1 MKLISINVSMPKTV
15 YHQGRLV
22 NTGIFN
28 EPVVG
33 RVMVRK
39 LNVDGDGQADLK
51 VHGGVYKAVYIYD
64 IENIRYWRKVLDRND
79 IGYGHFGENFTV
91 EGMPD
96 DRIHIGDVFLIGGV
110 LLEVT
115 QPRVPCF
122 KLEIK
127 MELPG
132 FSQKFLA
139 SGRLGFY
146 CRVIQEGEVEA
157 GDFIERIQIGPERI
171 TVQEFARLY
180 YFDTQNLEKIHRILR
195 IPALPPGWSRAFGK
209 LLDTAGKKGKKRKT
223 LERAWQGFR
232 PFIVSQKVPE
242 SQSMTS
248 FYLMPEDRE
257 PLPPYMPGQFLTFKL
272 NIPGIP
278 RPVIR
283 TYTLSDC
290 PCHAEYYRI
299 TVKREPQPED
309 PEIISGSNYFHDM
322 VEAGTR
328 LQVAASR
335 GDFFLD
341 PKEETPVV
349 LLSGGVGMTPMIS
362 MFNAIVDS
370 GSKRPVWFIHGTR
383 NGLHH
388 AMGEHMR
395 QIVAEH
401 DNIKVHIRY
410 SRPRPED
417 IQGRDYD
424 SIGHV
429 TVNLLKELLPDN
441 DMDFYLCG
449 PPPFMH
455 SLIKGLWEWDVP
467 EHRIRFELFGPDAL
481 MLEGARPKRRQKKK
495 AVEEENYKIVFS
507 QSQITAQWDPESENL
522 LNFAE
527 EQGVFPD
534 FSCRAGICQTCGY
547 GLLEGRVDYNFDP
560 LAPPYPGQ
568 VLLCC
573 TRPKSDLVIDV

>member
-22 NTGIFN
+22 NTGIYN
-28 EPVVG
+28 KPVSG

-39 LNVDGDGQADLK
+39 LNVNGDGQADLK
-51 VHGGVYKAVYIYD
+51 VHGGVYKAVYVYD
-64 IENIRYWRKVLDRND
+64 IENIRYWRQTLGRND
-79 IGYGHFGENFTV
+79 LGYGHFGENFTA

-96 DRIHIGDVFLIGGV
+96 DRICIGDVFRVGGA

-127 MELPG
+127 MDLPG
-132 FSQKFLA
+132 FSRQFLA

-146 CRVIQEGEVEA
+146 CRVIEEGEVEA
-157 GDFIERIQIGPERI
+157 GDLIERIQIEPEKI
-171 TVQEFARLY
+171 TVREFARLY
-180 YFDTQNLEKIHRILR
+180 YFEPRDLEKIRRIIRIL
-195 IPALPPGWSRAFGK
+195 ALPPGWRRAFGK
-209 LLDTAGKKGKKRKT
+209 LLETTDKKGKKRKT
-223 LERAWQGFR
+223 PERAWQGFR
-232 PFIVSQKVPE
+232 PFIVSRKVPE
-242 SQSMTS
+242 SHSITS
-248 FYLMPEDRE
+248 FYLKPEDGE
-257 PLPPYMPGQFLTFKL
+257 PLPPFMPGQFLTFKL
-272 NIPGIP
+272 DIPDLP

-290 PCHAEYYRI
+290 PCHTEYYRI
-299 TVKREPQPED
+299 SVKREPPPEN
-309 PEIISGSNYFHDM
+309 PKIISGSNYFHDQ
-322 VEAGTR
+322 VESGTR
-328 LQVAASR
+328 LLVAASR

-341 PKEETPVV
+341 PKDNTPVV
-349 LLSGGVGMTPMIS
+349 LLNGGVGMTPMIS
-362 MFNAIVDS
+362 MLNAIVDS
-370 GSKRPVWFIHGTR
+370 GSKRPVWFVHGTR

-388 AMGEHMR
+388 AMGGHMR
-395 QIVAEH
+395 KIAAEH
-401 DNIKVHIRY
+401 DNITVHVRY

-417 IQGRDYD
+417 LQGRDYD
-424 SIGHV
+424 STGHV
-429 TVNLLKELLPDN
+429 TVELLKELLPDN

-455 SLIKGLWEWDVP
+455 SLIKGLWEWGVP
-467 EHRIRFELFGPDAL
+467 ERRIRFEVFGPDAL
-481 MLEGARPKRRQKKK
+481 MLGGARPERRQKKK
-495 AVEEENYKIVFS
+495 AAKEESYEIVFS
-507 QSQITAQWDPESENL
+507 ESQITAQWDPESENL

-547 GLLEGRVDYNFDP
+547 ELQEGQVDYNFEP

-568 VLLCC
+568 ILLCC
-573 TRPKSDLVIDV
+573 TRPKSNLVIDV

>member
-28 EPVVG
+28 EQVAG

-64 IENIRYWRKVLDRND
+64 IENIRYWRKVLGRND

-96 DRIHIGDVFLIGGV
+96 DRIHVGDVFRIGGV

-127 MELPG
+127 MDLPG

-157 GDFIERIQIGPERI
+157 GDFIERIQFGPEKI
-171 TVQEFARLY
+171 AVQEFARLY

-195 IPALPPGWSRAFGK
+195 IPALPPGWSRAFEK
-209 LLDTAGKKGKKRKT
+209 LLETVGKKGKKRKT
-223 LERAWQGFR
+223 LKRAWQGFR

-272 NIPGIP
+272 NIPGIS

-290 PCHAEYYRI
+290 PCHTEYYRI

-362 MFNAIVDS
+362 MLNAIVDS
-370 GSKRPVWFIHGTR
+370 GNKRPVWFVHGTR

-388 AMGEHMR
+388 AMSEHMR
-395 QIVAEH
+395 QIVSEH
-401 DNIKVHIRY
+401 DNITVHIRY

-467 EHRIRFELFGPDAL
+467 EHRIRFEVFGPDAM

-547 GLLEGRVDYNFDP
+547 GLLEGQVDYNFDP

>member
-1 MKLISINVSMPKTV
+1 MKLISISVSMPKTV

-28 EPVVG
+28 EPVTD

-64 IENIRYWRKVLDRND
+64 IENIRYWRKELGRND

-96 DRIHIGDVFLIGGV
+96 DRIHIGDIFRIGGV

-146 CRVIQEGEVEA
+146 CRVIQEGEIEA
-157 GDFIERIQIGPERI
+157 GDSIERIQVGPEKM

-180 YFDTQNLEKIHRILR
+180 YFDTRNIEKIHRILR
-195 IPALPPGWSRAFGK
+195 IPALPPGWRRAFGK
-209 LLDTAGKKGKKRKT
+209 LLKTAGKKGKKHKA

-232 PFIVSQKVPE
+232 PFIVSRKVPE

-290 PCHAEYYRI
+290 PCHTEHYRI

-322 VEAGTR
+322 VKAGTR

-362 MFNAIVDS
+362 MLNAIVDS
-370 GSKRPVWFIHGTR
+370 GSKRPVWFVHGTP

-395 QIVAEH
+395 RIVAEY
-401 DNIKVHIRY
+401 DNITVHIRY

-429 TVNLLKELLPDN
+429 TVDLLKEFLPDN

-467 EHRIRFELFGPDAL
+467 EHRIRFEVFGPDAL

-495 AVEEENYKIVFS
+495 VVDEENYKIVFS

-534 FSCRAGICQTCGY
+534 FSCRAGICQTCGHE
-547 GLLEGRVDYNFDP
+547 LLEGQVDYNFDP

-573 TRPKSDLVIDV
+573 TRPKSNLVIDV

>member
-28 EPVVG
+28 EPVAG

-64 IENIRYWRKVLDRND
+64 IENIRYWRKVLGRND

-96 DRIHIGDVFLIGGV
+96 DRIHIGDVFRIGGV
-110 LLEVT
+110 LLEAT

-127 MELPG
+127 MDLPG

-157 GDFIERIQIGPERI
+157 GDSIERIQVGPEKI

-180 YFDTQNLEKIHRILR
+180 YFDTRNLEKIRRILR
-195 IPALPPGWSRAFGK
+195 IPSLPPGWSRAFGK

-272 NIPGIP
+272 NIPGI
-278 RPVIR
+278 RRSVIR

-290 PCHAEYYRI
+290 PCHTEYYRI

-309 PEIISGSNYFHDM
+309 PEIISVSNYFHDII
-322 VEAGTR
+322 EPGTR
-328 LQVAASR
+328 LKVAASR

-341 PKEETPVV
+341 PKEGTPVV
-349 LLSGGVGMTPMIS
+349 LISGGVGMTPMIS
-362 MFNAIVDS
+362 MINAVVDS
-370 GSKRPVWFIHGTR
+370 GNKRPVWFVHGTR

-401 DNIKVHIRY
+401 DNITVHIRY

-429 TVNLLKELLPDN
+429 TVHLLKELLPDN

-449 PPPFMH
+449 PLPFMH

-467 EHRIRFELFGPDAL
+467 EHRIRFEVFGPDAL

-495 AVEEENYKIVFS
+495 AVEEESYNIVFS

-547 GLLEGRVDYNFDP
+547 QLLEGQVDYNFDP

>member
-1 MKLISINVSMPKTV
+1 MKLISINVSLPKTV
-15 YHQGRLV
+15 SHQGRRV
-22 NTGIFN
+22 NTGIYN
-28 EPVVG
+28 EPVTG
-33 RVMVRK
+33 RVMVRR

-64 IENIRYWRKVLDRND
+64 IENIRYWRKALGRHDLA
-79 IGYGHFGENFTV
+79 YGHFGENFTV

-96 DRIHIGDVFLIGGV
+96 DRIYIGDVFRIGGA

-122 KLEIK
+122 KLEMK
-127 MELPG
+127 MDQPG
-132 FSQKFLA
+132 FSKQFLA

-146 CRVIQEGEVEA
+146 CRVIEEGDVGA
-157 GDFIERIQIGPERI
+157 DDAIERIQIGPGKI
-171 TVQEFARLY
+171 TVWDFARTY
-180 YFDTQNLEKIHRILR
+180 YFESRNLEMIRRILQ
-195 IPALPPGWSRAFGK
+195 IPSLPPGWRRGFGK
-209 LLDTAGKKGKKRKT
+209 LLKTFGEKGKKRKAP
-223 LERAWQGFR
+223 ERAWQGFR
-232 PFIVSQKVPE
+232 TFIVDRKVPE
-242 SQSMTS
+242 SETITS
-248 FYLMPEDRE
+248 FYLKSEGGE

-272 NIPGIP
+272 DIPGLL

-290 PCHAEYYRI
+290 PCHTQYYRI
-299 TVKREPQPED
+299 TIKREPESED
-309 PEIISGSNYFHDM
+309 PEIISGSNYFHHL
-322 VEAGTR
+322 VKPGTR
-328 LQVAASR
+328 LKVAASR

-341 PKEETPVV
+341 PQDESPVV

-362 MFNAIVDS
+362 MLNSVVDS
-370 GSKRPVWFIHGTR
+370 GKKRQVWFIHGNR

-388 AMGEHMR
+388 AMQRHMCR
-395 QIVAEH
+395 LAAEN
-401 DNIKVHIRY
+401 DNIKVHICY

-417 IQGRDYD
+417 VKGLDYD
-424 SIGHV
+424 TTGHV
-429 TVNLLKELLPDN
+429 TAELLKELLPNN

-449 PPPFMH
+449 PPNFMH
-455 SLIKGLWEWDVP
+455 SLIKGLWEWGVS
-467 EHRIRFELFGPDAL
+467 EYRIRFEVFGPDAL
-481 MLEGARPKRRQKKK
+481 MVERTRSKQRQKKT
-495 AVEEENYKIVFS
+495 ASEEKNYEIVFS

-534 FSCRAGICQTCGY
+534 FGCRAGICQTCGHT
-547 GLLEGRVDYNFDP
+547 LLEGQVDYNFEP

-573 TRPKSDLVIDV
+573 TRPKSNLVIDI

>member
-1 MKLISINVSMPKTV
+1 MKLISVNVSMPKTV
-15 YHQGRLV
+15 YHQGRVV
-22 NTGIFN
+22 NTGIYN
-28 EPVVG
+28 EPVTG

-39 LNVDGDGQADLK
+39 LNVEGDGQADLK

-64 IENIRYWRKVLDRND
+64 IENIRYWRKVLERDD
-79 IGYGHFGENFTV
+79 LSYGHFGENFTV

-96 DRIHIGDVFLIGGV
+96 DRIHIGDVFRVGGAV
-110 LLEVT
+110 FEAT

-127 MELPG
+127 MDLPG
-132 FSQKFLA
+132 FSGRFLA

-146 CRVIQEGEVEA
+146 CRVIEEGEVGA
-157 GDFIERIQIGPERI
+157 GDAIERVQVGPEKI
-171 TVQEFARLY
+171 TVREFAHLY
-180 YFDTQNLEKIHRILR
+180 YFDNRNLQEIRRILSV
-195 IPALPPGWSRAFGK
+195 PSLPPGWSRAFGK
-209 LLDTAGKKGKKRKT
+209 LLETTGKKGKKRKT
-223 LERAWQGFR
+223 QERAWQGFR
-232 PFIVSQKVPE
+232 PFIVSRKVSE
-242 SQSMTS
+242 SQSITS
-248 FYLMPEDRE
+248 FYLMPEDGE
-257 PLPPYMPGQFLTFKL
+257 PLPPFMPGQFLTFKL
-272 NIPGIP
+272 DIPGLP

-290 PCHAEYYRI
+290 PCHTEYYRI

-309 PEIISGSNYFHDM
+309 PEIISGSNYFHDL
-322 VEAGTR
+322 VEPGTR
-328 LQVAASR
+328 LQAAASR

-341 PKEETPVV
+341 PKEDTPVV
-349 LLSGGVGMTPMIS
+349 LLNGGVGMTPMIS
-362 MFNAIVDS
+362 MLNAIVES
-370 GSKRPVWFIHGTR
+370 GSKRPVWFVHGTR

-388 AMGEHMR
+388 AMRGHVR
-395 QIVAEH
+395 QLAAKY

-424 SIGHV
+424 STGHV
-429 TVNLLKELLPDN
+429 TVELLKELLPDSN
-441 DMDFYLCG
+441 MDFYLCG
-449 PPPFMH
+449 PPSFMH

-467 EHRIRFELFGPDAL
+467 EHRIRFEVFGPDAL
-481 MLEGARPKRRQKKK
+481 MLDGARPVRRQKKK
-495 AVEEENYKIVFS
+495 AAKEEIYKIVFS
-507 QSQITAQWDPESENL
+507 QSQIKAQWDPESENL

-547 GLLEGRVDYNFDP
+547 ELLEGQVDYNFEP

-573 TRPKSDLVIDV
+573 ARPRSDLVIDV

>member
-22 NTGIFN
+22 NTGIFK
-28 EPVVG
+28 EPLAG

-64 IENIRYWRKVLDRND
+64 IENIHYWRKELGRDD

-96 DRIHIGDVFLIGGV
+96 DRIYIGDIYRIGGV

-127 MELPG
+127 MDLPG

-139 SGRLGFY
+139 GGRLGFY
-146 CRVIQEGEVEA
+146 CRVIHEGEVEA
-157 GDFIERIQIGPERI
+157 GDSIERIQVGPEKI

-180 YFDTQNLEKIHRILR
+180 YFDTRNLEKIHRILR

-209 LLDTAGKKGKKRKT
+209 LLKTAGKKGKKRRT

-232 PFIVSQKVPE
+232 PFIVSRKVPE

-257 PLPPYMPGQFLTFKL
+257 PLPRYMPGQFLTFKL
-272 NIPGIP
+272 DIPGIR

-290 PCHAEYYRI
+290 PCHTEYYRI
-299 TVKREPQPED
+299 TVKREPKPED
-309 PEIISGSNYFHDM
+309 PDIISGSNYFHNM
-322 VEAGTR
+322 VEPGTR

-341 PKEETPVV
+341 PKDETPVV
-349 LLSGGVGMTPMIS
+349 LISGGVGMTPMMS
-362 MFNAIVDS
+362 MLNAVVDS
-370 GSKRPVWFIHGTR
+370 GSKKPVWFVHGTR
-383 NGLHH
+383 NGLDH
-388 AMGEHMR
+388 AMREHMR
-395 QIVAEH
+395 RIVAEYE
-401 DNIKVHIRY
+401 NIKVHIRY

-429 TVNLLKELLPDN
+429 SVDLLKELLPDN

-467 EHRIRFELFGPDAL
+467 EHRIRFEVFGPDAL

-495 AVEEENYKIVFS
+495 AVQEENYKIVFS

-534 FSCRAGICQTCGY
+534 FSCRAGICQTCGHE
-547 GLLEGRVDYNFDP
+547 LLEGQVEYNFDP